1 MSQMARNPSLL
12 SSSKLIDGLKQF
24 LIQGWK
30 VPRKMHLRGF
40 GTAVPYGN
48 VSVQTFYPN
57 ILCLKQ
63 KLDKT
68 SGMPSNKII
77 QLKEKN

>member
-1 MSQMARNPSLL
+1 MERNRSLL
-12 SSSKLIDGLKQF
+12 SSSKLIDGLQQF

-30 VPRKMHLRGF
+30 VPKMHLRGF
-40 GTAVPYGN
+40 GTAVPYGK

-68 SGMPSNKII
+68 SGVPSNKII